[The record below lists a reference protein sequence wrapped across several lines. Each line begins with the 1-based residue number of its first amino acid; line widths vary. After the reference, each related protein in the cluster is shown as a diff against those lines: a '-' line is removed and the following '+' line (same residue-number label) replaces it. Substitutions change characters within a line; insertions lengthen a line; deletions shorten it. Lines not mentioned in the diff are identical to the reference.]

1 MLNFEKM
8 EKFEYR
14 AYIKTRVLF
23 GVTAT
28 EISNELKSVH
38 GDDAPEYRTVA
49 KWAAL
54 FKAGRESLEDD
65 PRSGRPITVYI
76 PANIELVR
84 AIIERNPNATFDEI
98 AAESSINRFTLG
110 EIIHLALRLRKL
122 TSRWVPHDL
131 TDANRRERVAACRE
145 TLAKFEGGK
154 WRCYHRCDV

>member
-28 EISNELKSVH
+28 DISNELKSVH
-38 GDDAPEYRTVA
+38 DDDAPEYLTVA

-54 FKAGRESLEDD
+54 FKASRESLEDD

-76 PANIELVR
+76 PAIIELVR

-110 EIIHLALRLRKL
+110 EIIHLELRLR
-122 TSRWVPHDL
+122 
-131 TDANRRERVAACRE
+131 N
-145 TLAKFEGGK
+145 
-154 WRCYHRCDV
+154 